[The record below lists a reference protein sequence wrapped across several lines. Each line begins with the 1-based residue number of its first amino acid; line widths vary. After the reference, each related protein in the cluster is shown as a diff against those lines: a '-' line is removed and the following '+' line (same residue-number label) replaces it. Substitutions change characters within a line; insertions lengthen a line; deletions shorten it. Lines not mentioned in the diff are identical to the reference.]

1 MRMKRGKVP
10 HEGSDKGVHN
20 ILENKRPALKNRAV
34 VLMLIFKNNCER
46 QSCSSQRGKKVIHT
60 MKLSKRSD

>member
-20 ILENKRPALKNRAV
+20 ILE
-34 VLMLIFKNNCER
+34 
-46 QSCSSQRGKKVIHT
+46 SQRGKKVIHT